1 MAASG
6 GAGGSFHVAQQAV
19 HLGSAEAASGADGAV
34 AGEAGDNGVKPGGQS
49 RGLAQ
54 FGQFLGDVAQQGRG
68 VGRAKGGRQSTD
80 QHGTGAEDF
89 EFDAEARQR
98 ISLGNQGGG
107 LGVGQVD
114 DGGEQQS
121 LAGNVAVQHL
131 IAQRLMGEAFMGRVL
146 IDQDEAAIG
155 GHSDHIGVEH
165 LGDGGTKRVVGLGG
179 WGFGDPGAGGA
190 QIEPGGAQVISGNST
205 KSRNR
210 GAKMNRPH
218 MP

>member
-1 MAASG
+1 M
-6 GAGGSFHVAQQAV
+6 
-19 HLGSAEAASGADGAV
+19 
-34 AGEAGDNGVKPGGQS
+34 
-49 RGLAQ
+49 
-54 FGQFLGDVAQQGRG
+54 
-68 VGRAKGGRQSTD
+68 
-80 QHGTGAEDF
+80 
-89 EFDAEARQR
+89 
-98 ISLGNQGGG
+98 
-107 LGVGQVD
+107 GQVD

-190 QIEPGGAQVISGNST
+190 QIEPGGVEGESGFG
-205 KSRNR
+205 KAPR
-210 GAKMNRPH
+210 GLGWRGGEM
-218 MP
+218 